1 MIMMRSSFA
10 FLSLVSLATAF
21 SAGRIFVSTPTKNPA
36 RLVSDCMTPNPKTLN
51 PRDTVDEA
59 ISKLLKY
66 SYSGAPVVDDLG
78 NLVGVVS
85 AFDFL
90 QKEAGGAL
98 LPMEGTTARIEH
110 FVEAARKIVA
120 TQVQDLM
127 SSYPTTVAPQVSM
140 RQAASIMTQ
149 ERLHRLP
156 VVDGDGKLVGML
168 SSSDVMK
175 DVLGTVRAALPAES
189 SNSNTIPNTSDH
201 HGDAAASSSSSSFAN
216 KDNTNLS
223 P

>member
-1 MIMMRSSFA
+1 
-10 FLSLVSLATAF
+10 
-21 SAGRIFVSTPTKNPA
+21 
-36 RLVSDCMTPNPKTLN
+36 MTPNPKTLN
-51 PRDTVDEA
+51 QRDTVDEA
-59 ISKLLKY
+59 IVKLLKY

-98 LPMEGTTARIEH
+98 LPMEGASATIEH

-120 TQVQDLM
+120 TEVQDLM
-127 SSYPTTVAPQVSM
+127 SPHPTTVTPQVSM
-140 RQAASIMTQ
+140 REAASIMTQ
-149 ERLHRLP
+149 ERMHRLP
-156 VVDGDGKLVGML
+156 VVDANGKLVGML

-175 DVLGTVRAALPAES
+175 DVLGTVRAALPES
-189 SNSNTIPNTSDH
+189 IID
-201 HGDAAASSSSSSFAN
+201 AASSSATT
-216 KDNTNLS
+216 DNNLA

>member
-1 MIMMRSSFA
+1 MRSFA
-10 FLSLVSLATAF
+10 LLLLVSISWTRRTAFAF
-21 SAGRIFVSTPTKNPA
+21 SAGRIFVSTPAKSPA
-36 RLVSDCMTPNPKTLN
+36 RLVSECMTHNPKTLN

-98 LPMEGTTARIEH
+98 LPMEGTTAEIEH
-110 FVEAARKIVA
+110 FVEAARRIVA
-120 TQVQDLM
+120 TEVQGLM
-127 SSYPTTVAPQVSM
+127 SSNPTTVTPQVSM

-149 ERLHRLP
+149 ERMHRLP
-156 VVDGDGKLVGML
+156 VVDASGKLVGML

-175 DVLGTVRAALPAES
+175 DVLGTVRAALPES
-189 SNSNTIPNTSDH
+189 TLMTYEYDINNDE
-201 HGDAAASSSSSSFAN
+201 AAAGGASME
-216 KDNTNLS
+216 NLA